1 MYYIRT
7 LDVYL
12 LSVSFNIPKCL
23 VLPFIHLSNTFCFC
37 FCSKPSGPQTSSFLF
52 SFYCRFPSSTFYHS
66 CSTFRFFSDSFCL
79 WQEEDPN
86 RSRKKP
92 LGETNFFCPVA
103 LKETGILFPGNPEIA
118 ARYREKVFYMS
129 SNEARD
135 KFVANPQSYL
145 PQDKPLEVRR
155 SWQLEEIGWEDG
167 WLGLAFLKTHPFT

>member
-1 MYYIRT
+1 M
-7 LDVYL
+7 
-12 LSVSFNIPKCL
+12 
-23 VLPFIHLSNTFCFC
+23 
-37 FCSKPSGPQTSSFLF
+37 
-52 SFYCRFPSSTFYHS
+52 
-66 CSTFRFFSDSFCL
+66 
-79 WQEEDPN
+79 
-86 RSRKKP
+86 
-92 LGETNFFCPVA
+92 A

>member
-7 LDVYL
+7 LDVYS

-23 VLPFIHLSNTFCFC
+23 VWPFIHLSNTFCFC
-37 FCSKPSGPQTSSFLF
+37 FCSKPSGPQSSIFLSPF
-52 SFYCRFPSSTFYHS
+52 IPKFHILSFMFNFQI
-66 CSTFRFFSDSFCL
+66 FSDSFCL

-135 KFVANPQSYL
+135 KFIANPQSYL
-145 PQDKPLEVRR
+145 PKDKPLEVRR
-155 SWQLEEIGWEDG
+155 SWRLEEIGWEDG
-167 WLGLAFLKTHPFT
+167 WVGLASLKTHPFT